1 MIYYICTK
9 PILPIMRNYL
19 PFLCA
24 VLLGL
29 VVCAAAQDL
38 SPTLF
43 GAKPPLLL
51 LFGCLAGIPTAI
63 GAGLFTDALGDLPFG
78 CSALFFLAVALFV
91 RFVRPA
97 ALVGVMLAAGLYQ
110 LWIALWGGT
119 APSLRPL
126 LGALTVAVVLAP
138 FLQALLRLARRRIGI
153 DVKGDTSR

>member
-1 MIYYICTK
+1 MK
-9 PILPIMRNYL
+9 ADLSR
-19 PFLCA
+19 LCA
-24 VLLGL
+24 ALLGL

-38 SPTLF
+38 APTLF

-63 GAGLFTDALGDLPFG
+63 GAGLFTDALGGLPFG

-110 LWIALWGGT
+110 FWIALWGGT
-119 APSLRPL
+119 ALSPRSL
-126 LGALTVAVVLAP
+126 LGALAAAAVLAP
-138 FLQALLRLARRRIGI
+138 FMLALIRLARRRIGI
-153 DVKGDTSR
+153 DMKGDTAR